1 MVDYIVV
8 GGGSAGC
15 VIATRL
21 TEDRD
26 VSVLLLEAGPR
37 DTNPYIHMPVGFFKM
52 TSGPL
57 LWGYRTAPQKHC
69 FDREMLFAQAK
80 VLGGGGSINAEVFTR
95 GAPQDYDR
103 WANEE
108 GCAGWSF
115 SEVQPYFIR
124 SEGNDIFAGPWHGR
138 EGPLGVSQI
147 PDPHPMTKRFVQ
159 AAQEAGLPYNP
170 DFNGPKPDG
179 CGIYQTTTRGYR
191 RCSAAVGYLK
201 PVLSRPNLTVWTGV
215 TTTRIVVENHRAVG
229 VEVVREGRR
238 EVLRAERGVVLSA
251 GAIGSPK
258 LLMLSGIGPADHL
271 TAHGV
276 EVLVDQPAVGANLQ
290 DHFDVDIVNEL
301 KGPWSFDK
309 YQKPHWMVWAGI
321 QYALFKSGPVA
332 SNIVEG
338 GAFWYADR
346 SAPHPDTQFHFLA
359 GAGVEAG
366 IPPVASGSGVTLNSY
381 LLRPR
386 SRGTVRLGGGDPA
399 DKPVIDPN
407 YLAEPYDLEMSVE
420 GVRIMREIMSRPAF
434 RDVLAGEHFP
444 GPGCSSKADL
454 ETYVR
459 RHGRTAYHP
468 VGTCRMGSDADAVV
482 DTRLRHPAIAGLM
495 VADASVM
502 PSLMSSNTNAAA
514 IMIGERAADFLKA
527 GALARSGGAE
537 ASLALA

>member
-21 TEDRD
+21 TEDED

-69 FDREMLFAQAK
+69 FDREMMFAQAK

-95 GAPQDYDR
+95 GVPTDYDR
-103 WANEE
+103 WARDE
-108 GCAGWSF
+108 GCDGWEF
-115 SEVQPYFIR
+115 AQVQPYFLR
-124 SEGNDIFAGPWHGR
+124 SEGNDIFTRPWHGR
-138 EGPLGVSQI
+138 EGPLAVSQI

-170 DFNGPKPDG
+170 DFNGATQEG
-179 CGIYQTTTRGYR
+179 CGVYQTTTRFAR
-191 RCSAAVGYLK
+191 RCSAAAGYLK
-201 PVLSRPNLTVWTGV
+201 PALGRTNLTLETGV
-215 TTTRIVVENHRAVG
+215 TTSRIVIQNGRATG
-229 VEVVREGRR
+229 VEVVRGGRR
-238 EVLRAERGVVLSA
+238 EVLRADRGVVLSA

-258 LLMLSGIGPADHL
+258 LLMLSGVGPADHL
-271 TAHGV
+271 KAHGLTV
-276 EVLVDQPAVGANLQ
+276 AVDQPSVGANLQ
-290 DHFDVDIVNEL
+290 DHFDIDIVHEL

-309 YQKPHWMVWAGI
+309 YQKRHWMLWAGL
-321 QYALFKSGPVA
+321 QYLLFKSGPAA

-338 GAFWYADR
+338 GAFWYADK

-366 IPPVASGSGVTLNSY
+366 IPPVASGNGVTLNSY

-386 SRGTVRLGGGDPA
+386 SRGSVRLASAEVA
-399 DKPVIDPN
+399 DAPLIDPN
-407 YLAEPYDLEMSVE
+407 YLDDPYDLAMSVE
-420 GVRIMREIMSRPAF
+420 GVRIMREIMSQPAF
-434 RDVLAGEHFP
+434 GKVLVGEHFP
-444 GPGCSSKADL
+444 GPGCRTQSEL

-468 VGTCRMGSDADAVV
+468 VGTCRMGGDADAVV
-482 DTRLRHPAIAGLM
+482 DPLLRHRAIEGLM
-495 VADASVM
+495 IADASVM

-514 IMIGERAADFLKA
+514 VMIAERAADFLKA
-527 GALARSGGAE
+527 GALAGRSGAP
-537 ASLALA
+537 ANLAVA